1 MNNIN
6 EVVLRQ
12 LLLPAKTPHR
22 WFGVDYEAN
31 MYSDSDG
38 LRIDFGG
45 YAIESKILPV
55 QNSVEILKRDLEG
68 KPKNLLIGIGQSV
81 EPYNDLEPELKLTHN
96 ALEIIRDSQDGV
108 VIFTRSD
115 GIIADIDL
123 LKQIA
128 LHAPVRVIMAIS
140 TMNDEVAKKI
150 EPKTTPTQL
159 RFKTLQKLK
168 NEGIQ
173 TGILMMPIVPYI
185 NDTEENILQIINRA
199 KEVGSD
205 FIYPAF
211 GMILTDI
218 RRRRFYEMIDREFP
232 GLKNIYMDQYG
243 SKHSCQSPY
252 ASKLKKVFVFEC
264 KKHKIKYGMG
274 DIVKSINPDTTIQMK
289 LF

>member
-1 MNNIN
+1 LENIN
-6 EVVLRQ
+6 EMVVRQ

-31 MYSDSDG
+31 MYTDPDG

-45 YAIESKILPV
+45 YAIESQILPI
-55 QNSVEILKRDLEG
+55 QNSIDILKKDLIG
-68 KPKNLLIGIGQSV
+68 KPKNVLIGLGQVV
-81 EPYNDLEPELKLTHN
+81 EPYNELEPTLRLTRS
-96 ALEIIRDSQDGV
+96 ALEIIRDHQDGV

-115 GIIADIDL
+115 GVIADIDI

-128 LHAPVRVIMAIS
+128 ENAPVRVIMAIS
-140 TMNDEVAKKI
+140 SINDDVAKKI
-150 EPKTTPTQL
+150 EPKTTSTQL
-159 RFKTLQKLK
+159 RFKALQKLRI
-168 NEGIQ
+168 EGIK

-185 NDTEENILQIINRA
+185 NDTEDNIMQIINKG

-243 SKHSCQSPY
+243 SKRSCQSPY

-274 DIVKSINPDTTIQMK
+274 DIVKSINPDTTIQLK